1 MVQYTVIYFRQN
13 VSVGNVFSDQL
24 SLVRIALVLLVNMK
38 YVRTIEFLILRYL
51 DSTSTKP
58 LVL

>member
-38 YVRTIEFLILRYL
+38 YVRTIEFLTLRYL